1 LRTESKIQ
9 ELQGTDGIVHTI
21 DTTKIQHNYF
31 LDLNDEA
38 NYSKVKRNAGAI
50 AGNHLCGGL
59 YSFKKANVRIKLAN
73 IEEYPEFDMK
83 IGVLKFIENEVQS
96 EGPVGQHSKESVIG
110 TSTRSGMKGLQLDS
124 NGTSSFA
131 GRKLNADHAGSG
143 KIIKEPSMLGDGIN
157 RNENNSSESFSVNS
171 ANESVRQLKE
181 RRSLINEKNT
191 PRLIAVLKQTMLI
204 IISLMLL
211 FNVTDLVFKLNKIDL
226 IQDMVFSIRNVNKR
240 LAVTAAEAYQATKI
254 ELLANGLIPNTN
266 NVEITIKTTMKNFLQ
281 SLKSSQWNCT
291 NAMLTYE
298 GHKSS
303 EFKPKDSWYQFKLD
317 NSHKVRIPMIMN
329 SAVFELINGIEYLA
343 GNPIA
348 DLQRI
353 VVASTVNNLSQKYH
367 YYIIQNAFEWLRI
380 NNANILWDE
389 YDNYYTMRIRQNDLI
404 GLS

>member
-1 LRTESKIQ
+1 M
-9 ELQGTDGIVHTI
+9 D
-21 DTTKIQHNYF
+21 
-31 LDLNDEA
+31 
-38 NYSKVKRNAGAI
+38 
-50 AGNHLCGGL
+50 
-59 YSFKKANVRIKLAN
+59 
-73 IEEYPEFDMK
+73 P
-83 IGVLKFIENEVQS
+83 
-96 EGPVGQHSKESVIG
+96 
-110 TSTRSGMKGLQLDS
+110 

-131 GRKLNADHAGSG
+131 GGKLNADHTGSRR
-143 KIIKEPSMLGDGIN
+143 IIKRPSMLGDGIN
-157 RNENNSSESFSVNS
+157 INENNSSEGFSVNS
-171 ANESVRQLKE
+171 TNESVRQLKE
-181 RRSLINEKNT
+181 RRALINEKNT
-191 PRLIAVLKQTMLI
+191 PRLITVLKQTMLI

-226 IQDMVFSIRNVNKR
+226 IQDMVFSIRNLNKR

-266 NVEITIKTTMKNFLQ
+266 NVETTIKTTMENFLQ

-291 NAMLTYE
+291 DALLTYE
-298 GHKSS
+298 GHKGS

-329 SAVFELINGIEYLA
+329 SAVFELVNGIEYLA

-348 DLQRI
+348 DLQRN
-353 VVASTVNNLSQKYH
+353 VGASTVNNISQKYH

>member
-1 LRTESKIQ
+1 M
-9 ELQGTDGIVHTI
+9 HTI

-38 NYSKVKRNAGAI
+38 NYGKVKKNAGAI
-50 AGNHLCGGL
+50 TGNHLCGGL
-59 YSFKKANVRIKLAN
+59 CSFKKANVRIKLAN

-83 IGVLKFIENEVQS
+83 IGVLKFIESEVQS
-96 EGPVGQHSKESVIG
+96 DGPGGQTSKESQIV
-110 TSTRSGMKGLQLDS
+110 TNTRSGLKGLQLDT

-131 GRKLNADHAGSG
+131 DGKLNADHTDSA
-143 KIIKEPSMLGDGIN
+143 KIIKKQSMLGYGIN
-157 RNENNSSESFSVNS
+157 LNEEHSSENFSVNS

-181 RRSLINEKNT
+181 RRALINEKNT
-191 PRLIAVLKQTMLI
+191 PRLIIVLKQTMLI

-226 IQDMVFSIRNVNKR
+226 IQDMAFSIRNVNKR

-266 NVEITIKTTMKNFLQ
+266 NVETTIKTTMENFLQ

-291 NAMLTYE
+291 NALLTYE
-298 GHKSS
+298 GHKGS

-317 NSHKVRIPMIMN
+317 NSHTVRIPMIMN
-329 SAVFELINGIEYLA
+329 SAVFELVNGIEYLA
-343 GNPIA
+343 GNPIT
-348 DLQRI
+348 DLHRN
-353 VVASTVNNLSQKYH
+353 VGASTVNNLSQKYH

-380 NNANILWDE
+380 NNANLLWNE
-389 YDNYYTMRIRQNDLI
+389 YYNYYTTRIRRNDLI